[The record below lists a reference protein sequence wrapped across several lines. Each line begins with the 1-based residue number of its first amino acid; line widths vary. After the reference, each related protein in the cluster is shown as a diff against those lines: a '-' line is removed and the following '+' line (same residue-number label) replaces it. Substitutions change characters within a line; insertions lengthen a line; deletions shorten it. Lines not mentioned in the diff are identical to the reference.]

1 MTITFDTHTHT
12 TTDRTADDVVPR
24 EPIELAAG
32 LFFQPSPVV
41 EQARH
46 LAAEGIDVVVTMS
59 LAVLD
64 QAPVTGTTR
73 SLLEASVENR
83 LREALYAA
91 GFTSVRRRRDVV
103 GSIVLDASS

>member
-1 MTITFDTHTHT
+1 MTITFDTHTT
-12 TTDRTADDVVPR
+12 TTDPTSDSVVAR

-41 EQARH
+41 EQARR
-46 LAAEGIDVVVTMS
+46 LASEGIDVVVTMS

-64 QAPVTGTTR
+64 EAPVTGTTR

-83 LREALYAA
+83 LRDSLYAA
-91 GFTSVRRRRDVV
+91 GFTSVRRRRDVA